1 VAAAGF
7 RVRVPGGAGRFKERS
22 RGSQGRAQGRP
33 ARIAGGLLRA
43 ALGRKEEEEGDRQ
56 VGPSSQRKRE
66 GERGLGEELGRA
78 RGKKERSGP
87 RKKKR
92 EAGLLLGQLGW
103 FRVFPIFL
111 VSFPLSL
118 SNQLKSI

>member
-1 VAAAGF
+1 
-7 RVRVPGGAGRFKERS
+7 
-22 RGSQGRAQGRP
+22 
-33 ARIAGGLLRA
+33 
-43 ALGRKEEEEGDRQ
+43 
-56 VGPSSQRKRE
+56 VGPSSQRKRK
-66 GERGLGEELGRA
+66 GERGLGEELGLRELGRA

-87 RKKKR
+87 REKQREGERGLGEELGLRELGRARGKKERSGPR
-92 EAGLLLGQLGW
+92 EKQRAARLLLGQLGW

>member
-1 VAAAGF
+1 
-7 RVRVPGGAGRFKERS
+7 
-22 RGSQGRAQGRP
+22 
-33 ARIAGGLLRA
+33 
-43 ALGRKEEEEGDRQ
+43 

-66 GERGLGEELGRA
+66 GEHGLGKELGR
-78 RGKKERSGP
+78 RELGRVQGKKERSGP

-92 EAGLLLGQLGW
+92 EAGLLLGQLVW

-111 VSFPLSL
+111 VSFPLSP

>member
-1 VAAAGF
+1 VTRG
-7 RVRVPGGAGRFKERS
+7 RRKEGGDGGA
-22 RGSQGRAQGRP
+22 
-33 ARIAGGLLRA
+33 
-43 ALGRKEEEEGDRQ
+43 DRW
-56 VGPSSQRKRE
+56 GPSSQRKRE
-66 GERGLGEELGRA
+66 GERGLGEELGLHELGRA
-78 RGKKERSGP
+78 QGKKERSGP
-87 RKKKR
+87 REKKR